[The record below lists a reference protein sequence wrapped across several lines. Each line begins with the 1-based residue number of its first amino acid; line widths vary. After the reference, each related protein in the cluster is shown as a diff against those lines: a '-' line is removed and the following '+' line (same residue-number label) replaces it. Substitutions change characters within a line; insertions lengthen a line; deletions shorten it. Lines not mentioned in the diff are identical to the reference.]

1 MMKTMRQILC
11 LIVHDPGEQLFSSR
25 KRWLER
31 WNPASGRVGL
41 MCVGENPSGGRVPPV
56 TAWLFA
62 LFIGVLLASPIVAA
76 AAPSPEI
83 SLSLRGVGDGSVEQ
97 GEPLRVAVRV
107 RAPRGAKEAITLAPT
122 NGTWA
127 DAIRVEI
134 APVSGS
140 AAAVLAEA
148 VGKPDSPQAT
158 LDKTHITGGLWRVSA
173 EAMQRLTPGNY
184 SVRARLTIGGGG
196 SGWTGEAVSAAT
208 RLHVVVASNST
219 DRVAQRAVNR
229 AHDALLRGQVE
240 EAATVLDAVLIN
252 SPDDGRVL
260 TARAV
265 VAERAGNVLAAILC
279 ANRAERTRSLTS
291 KGPPPLELQELQT
304 RLQLALR
311 DAVKRTDKPADWTW
325 PPPSV
330 MKMTDSKM
338 PPLPKTNAPS
348 APVIAAPAAPAPK
361 PIPAATPAASAAPVV
376 APAPASP
383 SVAAKLPVAAAGLPS
398 LGEIVPS
405 NQLSDAKVSGDT
417 AGQWAAGA
425 TAGSQYGRTQYSA
438 AQATGAPNISLAGN
452 SPDAWCPASKAQGT
466 DWLEVT
472 FAKPVKATEVRVR
485 QNDTVGAIT
494 KIEAIEPDG
503 TTHVWWEGVDPYK
516 APAVRE
522 IVWFAVRVPKT
533 SYLVARVKLTL
544 NLAAGPGWKE
554 IDAVQLVGAVE

>member
-1 MMKTMRQILC
+1 MMKPLHHSASIE
-11 LIVHDPGEQLFSSR
+11 G
-25 KRWLER
+25 
-31 WNPASGRVGL
+31 WNPACGRVRAT
-41 MCVGENPSGGRVPPV
+41 CAKENPSGGRVPPV

-107 RAPRGAKEAITLAPT
+107 RAPRGAKEAIKLAPAS
-122 NGTWA
+122 GTWA

-134 APVSGS
+134 APASGG
-140 AAAVLAEA
+140 AAVTLAEA
-148 VGKPDSPQAT
+148 VGKPDSAQAT

-173 EAMQRLTPGNY
+173 EAMQRLAPGNY
-184 SVRARLTIGGGG
+184 AVRCRLTIPGGG
-196 SGWTGEAVSAAT
+196 SGWTGEVVSAAT
-208 RLHVVVASNST
+208 RLHVVAASNSA
-219 DRVAQRAVNR
+219 DRVTQRAVNR
-229 AHDALLRGQVE
+229 AHDALLTGRVE
-240 EAATVLDAVLIN
+240 EAASILDAVLTN
-252 SPDDGRVL
+252 SPDDGRLL

-265 VAERAGNVLAAILC
+265 VAERAGNIFAAILC
-279 ANRAERTRSLTS
+279 AKRAERARPLTS
-291 KGPPPLELQELQT
+291 KGLPPVELQELQT
-304 RLQLALR
+304 RLQLALPE
-311 DAVKRTDKPADWTW
+311 AMKRSDKPAEWTW

-330 MKMTDSKM
+330 MRMPESMM
-338 PPLPKTNAPS
+338 PPLTKANSPS
-348 APVIAAPAAPAPK
+348 APALAAPDAPTPK
-361 PIPAATPAASAAPVV
+361 PIPAATPGASPASAVV
-376 APAPASP
+376 SAPAPASP
-383 SVAAKLPVAAAGLPS
+383 PVVAKLPVTTAGLPS
-398 LGEIVPS
+398 PREIVPADEL
-405 NQLSDAKVSGDT
+405 NDAKVSADT
-417 AGQWAAGA
+417 AGQWAASA
-425 TAGSQYGRTQYSA
+425 VAGSQYGKTQYSA
-438 AQATGAPNISLAGN
+438 AQATGAPNIKTAGN

-533 SYLVARVKLTL
+533 SYLAARMKLTL